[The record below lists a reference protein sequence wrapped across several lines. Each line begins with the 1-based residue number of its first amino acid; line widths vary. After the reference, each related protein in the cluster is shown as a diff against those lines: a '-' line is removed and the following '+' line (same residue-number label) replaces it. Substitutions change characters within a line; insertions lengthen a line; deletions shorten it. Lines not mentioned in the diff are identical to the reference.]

1 MAVVVKEVDPQ
12 RWSMLRCEPRL
23 PWIWWRS
30 RLGSVAVA
38 TGYSTKGLID
48 DVVNCTARS
57 V

>member
-1 MAVVVKEVDPQ
+1 MVVKEVDPQ